1 MHNRGGAYI
10 IAELDGSVLDRPI
23 AAFRVIPYLARRAI
37 KVRLD
42 MLDVPLER
50 VRELEE
56 SEDLGD
62 DEEDLLDLDD
72 QQKPAYEMDEDGPE
86 DFEDDTYLYYRRNG
100 NQLPFEELGQVFET
114 FEVSK

>member
-1 MHNRGGAYI
+1 
-10 IAELDGSVLDRPI
+10 
-23 AAFRVIPYLARRAI
+23 
-37 KVRLD
+37 

-62 DEEDLLDLDD
+62 DEEDLPDEEEQSRPL
-72 QQKPAYEMDEDGPE
+72 YEVDEDGPE
-86 DFEDDTYLYYRRNG
+86 DFEDDTYLYYRRHR